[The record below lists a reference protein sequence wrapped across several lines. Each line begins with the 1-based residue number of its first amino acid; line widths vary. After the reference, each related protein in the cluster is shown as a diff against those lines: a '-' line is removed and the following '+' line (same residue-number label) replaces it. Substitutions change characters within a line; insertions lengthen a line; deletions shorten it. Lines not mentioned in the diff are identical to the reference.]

1 MSLKNRII
9 LCLVCLTVA
18 CVVQAGETT
27 NTTSAV
33 TPSPASAGLLND
45 YLREDNAAFERW
57 DFGGQLR
64 ARLEHKEYFAAP
76 GAGAAAVD
84 FAARGDANNTYFL
97 LREKIHVGYS
107 PFDWLAV
114 YGEGRDSSSQ
124 NDDRNPNVDSDTFDL
139 YQGYIKLGDPK
150 AFPLTLKVGR
160 QELQYG
166 NERLIGNADW
176 NNVPRSFDAARL
188 RYENDLFWADAFV
201 SRPVIPRDNAFNP
214 SNGDDNFS
222 GLYASTAKLLPKTET
237 QFYFLARNT
246 GVNAAKAVSDP
257 LVGLPSP
264 RDIYTAGGR
273 LKSLPGELDGWDYEV
288 EGAYQF
294 GRFKS
299 SATSKSL
306 QQDAFA
312 TEVAG
317 GYTWANAFGQP
328 RIGLEYDYGSGDNN
342 PNDGKHGTF
351 DNLFPTNHKFYGYMD
366 FVSWQNIHDLRFT
379 ASLKPIKRLTLAAD
393 VHGFWLADTHDF
405 FYSVSG
411 APRRTGGY
419 GINPNAGS
427 YAGTEID
434 LVATYALKGYASL
447 QGGYGHFFVG
457 DYVRESLSSAGG
469 SKDANWLYA
478 QVVFNF

>member
-1 MSLKNRII
+1 MKTRTIF
-9 LCLVCLTVA
+9 CLAWPAVA
-18 CVVQAGETT
+18 CVVYADETT
-27 NTTSAV
+27 NTTSTV
-33 TPSPASAGLLND
+33 TPPVASAGLLND
-45 YLREDNAAFERW
+45 YLRQNNPAFEQW
-57 DFGGQLR
+57 DFGGQVR

-76 GAGAAAVD
+76 GAGPAAVD
-84 FAARGDANNTYFL
+84 FAARGDADNTYFL

-107 PFDWLAV
+107 PLDWLTV

-139 YQGYIKLGDPK
+139 YQAFAKLGDPK

-176 NNVPRSFDAARL
+176 NNVPRSFDAAKL
-188 RYENDLFWADAFV
+188 RYENELFWADAFV
-201 SRPVIPRDNAFNP
+201 SRPVIPRANEFNP

-222 GLYASTAKLLPKTET
+222 GVYASTAKLLPKTET
-237 QFYFLARNT
+237 QLYFLARNT
-246 GVNAAKAVSDP
+246 GVNAATAVSDP

-264 RDIYTAGGR
+264 RDIYTVGGR
-273 LKSLPGELDGWDYEV
+273 LQSVPGQLDGWDYEV

-294 GRFKS
+294 GRFKNS
-299 SATSKSL
+299 PTSRSL
-306 QQDAFA
+306 EQDAFA
-312 TEVAG
+312 AEVGAG
-317 GYTWANAFGQP
+317 HTWAEIFGQP
-328 RIGLEYDYGSGDNN
+328 RVGLEYDYASGDNN

-366 FVSWQNIHDLRFT
+366 FVSWQNIHDVHLT
-379 ASLKPIKRLTLAAD
+379 SSLKPTKHLTLTAD

-405 FYSVSG
+405 FYSVAG
-411 APRRTGGY
+411 APRKTGGY
-419 GINPNAGS
+419 GINPNAGN
-427 YAGTEID
+427 YVGTEID
-434 LVATYALKGYASL
+434 LVATYALKRYASL

-457 DYVRESLSSAGG
+457 DYVNNSLSSAGG

-478 QVVFNF
+478 QMVFNF